1 MNETQRRRLR
11 DRSEKKA
18 TLINQGCII
27 TGSIRGNGN
36 FLINGEVNGDCD
48 IDGTLTL
55 AADSIWRGVI
65 KASSIILSGSVEG
78 DVIARGQVEITSS
91 AKIIGTVSGEAI
103 AVAEGAVIDGAV
115 KTTGTAALVEFVE
128 KRR

>member
-18 TLINQGCII
+18 TLINQGCTI

-36 FLINGEVNGDCD
+36 FLVNGEVNGDCD

>member
-1 MNETQRRRLR
+1 MNEPQRRRLR
-11 DRSEKKA
+11 DRSDRKA

-36 FLINGEVNGDCD
+36 FLVNGEVNGDCD

-65 KASSIILSGSVEG
+65 KASSIILSGLVEG
-78 DVIARGQVEITSS
+78 DVIATGQVEITSS

-103 AVAEGAVIDGAV
+103 AVAEGAVVDGAV
-115 KTTGTAALVEFVE
+115 KTTGTAAPVEFVE